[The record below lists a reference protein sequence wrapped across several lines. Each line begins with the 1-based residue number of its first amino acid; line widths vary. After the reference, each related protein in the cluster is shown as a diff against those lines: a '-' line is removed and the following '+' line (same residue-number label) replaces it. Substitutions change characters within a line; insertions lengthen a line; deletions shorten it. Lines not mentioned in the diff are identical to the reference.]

1 MSMWAHVPTNEHRG
15 LQPINQLTA
24 LVQREAEMKYK
35 LQTASRRSQIITML
49 VVSMGNVFNVA
60 TYLLAEATNEKSLD
74 VLEQSSLLLA

>member
-1 MSMWAHVPTNEHRG
+1 MSMWAHVHTNKHRG

-24 LVQREAEMKYK
+24 LVQREAEMKYI